1 MGLHSSTFRVR
12 VLKSLRGMY
21 VVYQR
26 LLLTERLTNSKVQ
39 SNNTEDKVES
49 YKKTIE
55 QFFQGSARFVST
67 TTSGVDEL
75 TARTAKEGVAIS
87 ILMDTN
93 QAHII
98 VRLTDIL
105 SEKILYR
112 ISFKRMLG
120 VTIANEHLMISGV
133 TSGESRILL
142 LISEERFINIL

>member
-1 MGLHSSTFRVR
+1 M
-12 VLKSLRGMY
+12 
-21 VVYQR
+21 
-26 LLLTERLTNSKVQ
+26 
-39 SNNTEDKVES
+39 ES